1 MGDTNI
7 IPLGPATT
15 GNARKAQMVEHFAR
29 KLDMVLAAGA
39 GDVSAAFVIY
49 GRRQGSISTCVSW
62 DTAEGGGVPVRM
74 VLTDASALLSTE
86 AAKMRGDTLDFSQ

>member
-1 MGDTNI
+1 MADTNV

-29 KLDMVLAAGA
+29 KLDQALAHGA
-39 GDVSAAFVIY
+39 EDLSVAFVIY
-49 GRRQGSISTCVSW
+49 GHRPGSMITSVSY
-62 DTAEGGGVPVRM
+62 DTAEDGGIPVRM
-74 VLTDASALLSTE
+74 VLTDAAALLSTE